1 MTVTSINNLV
11 HFPRNG
17 LEPAVAPG
25 AKTQKSQLRKLA
37 SEFVNHVFYGSL
49 LREFRDSQQST
60 ILDGGPGGSTFMRQL
75 DMELI
80 GRISKRGDAPM
91 VDALLRQWDKKHTL
105 SSEIKRS
112 NNETQSLSVLQNN
125 KGIINV

>member
-1 MTVTSINNLV
+1 MTVTSINNQI
-11 HFPRNG
+11 HFPRTG
-17 LEPAVAPG
+17 LDPVTVPG
-25 AKTQKSQLRKLA
+25 VKPQQPDLRKLA

-80 GRISKRGDAPM
+80 GRISKRGDAPL
-91 VDALLRQWDKKHTL
+91 VDALLRQWDKSHTL
-105 SSEIKRS
+105 SSEIKRA
-112 NNETQSLSVLQNN
+112 NNDTQSLSVLQNN